1 MIQDDKEFLKEF
13 LRGVVFTISVVGLLI
28 LFVAIFGT
36 SEKTPQEQSNNFEVV
51 DSYNGCDV
59 VRWENSSLAEYKY
72 FLYCNNTVKNDRS
85 N

>member
-1 MIQDDKEFLKEF
+1 MTRDDREFLNEF
-13 LRGVVFTISVVGLLI
+13 LRGAAFTISVIGLLI

-36 SEKTPQEQSNNFEVV
+36 FEETPKEQSNNFEVV
-51 DSYNGCDV
+51 DSYKGCDV

-72 FLYCNNTVKNDRS
+72 FLHCNNTVKNDRS